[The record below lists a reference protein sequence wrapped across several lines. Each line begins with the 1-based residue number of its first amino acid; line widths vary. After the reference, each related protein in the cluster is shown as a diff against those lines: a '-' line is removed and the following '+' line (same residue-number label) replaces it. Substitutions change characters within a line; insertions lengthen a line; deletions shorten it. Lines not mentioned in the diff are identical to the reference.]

1 MRYNGVVFTAPSMP
15 LSLALVGLTGPTPRA
30 HIEWAARVGYRAVQ
44 LNAAVLRPRD
54 LGRSA
59 RRDLAALLRRSQLR
73 ASGVDLWIPPTHLH
87 SPEHA
92 DRATAALI
100 DACGFA
106 ADMAELSG
114 GQPVL
119 SVALPQDDDA
129 RPVIESVCSAA
140 LERGVRLADHTW
152 PPADA
157 AREGSSPHCVGV
169 DPAAIYLAEGADAD
183 PAASVSRL
191 GPALAAVRLSD
202 VGQTG
207 RVAPG
212 SGRLD
217 TFAYAVAVAT
227 SSYAGD
233 VVVDLRTL
241 TEQETVAR
249 DMLAQF
255 GDA

>member
-1 MRYNGVVFTAPSMP
+1 MFTAPSMP
-15 LSLALVGLTGPTPRA
+15 LSLALAGLTGPTPRA
-30 HIEWAARVGYRAVQ
+30 QIEWAAQVGYRAVQ
-44 LNAAVLRPRD
+44 LNAAVLRPRE

-59 RRDLAALLRRSQLR
+59 RRDLAALLRRNQLR
-73 ASGVDLWIPPTHLH
+73 TSGIDLWIPTQHLLA
-87 SPEHA
+87 PEHA

-119 SVALPQDDDA
+119 SVALPHDDDA
-129 RPVIESVCSAA
+129 RPVIESVCSVA

-152 PPADA
+152 PPTET
-157 AREGSSPHCVGV
+157 ARDGSSPLSVGV
-169 DPAAIYLAEGADAD
+169 DPAAIYLAEGIDAD

-227 SSYAGD
+227 SSFGGD

-241 TEQETVAR
+241 TEQDTVAR
-249 DMLAQF
+249 DVIEQF
-255 GDA
+255 GHD